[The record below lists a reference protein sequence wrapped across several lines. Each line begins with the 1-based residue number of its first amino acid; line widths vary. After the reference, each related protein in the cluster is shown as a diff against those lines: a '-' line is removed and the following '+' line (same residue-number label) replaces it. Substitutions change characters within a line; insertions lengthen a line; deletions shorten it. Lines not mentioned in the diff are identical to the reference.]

1 MSNKTLKTGMVTLNG
16 VAVIDPSELT
26 WNLQDVSAA
35 DAGRNEAIEMKKM
48 RVGQLRTYQLSW
60 NMIDPENAS
69 IILKAINE
77 KDNFKCKL
85 HDVMDNEMQERLYYV
100 GDRSAP
106 FKQWIPNRED
116 GKIYSKLSFTLIE
129 VMPDSNVTNITDEGG
144 V

>member
-48 RVGQLRTYQLSW
+48 RVGQLRTYQLTW

-106 FKQWIPNRED
+106 FKQWIPDRTD

-129 VMPDSNVTNITDEGG
+129 VMPDSNTTSITNEGG

>member
-48 RVGQLRTYQLSW
+48 RVGQLRTYQLTW

-106 FKQWIPNRED
+106 FKQWMPDRAD

-129 VMPDSNVTNITDEGG
+129 VMPDSNITNITDEGG